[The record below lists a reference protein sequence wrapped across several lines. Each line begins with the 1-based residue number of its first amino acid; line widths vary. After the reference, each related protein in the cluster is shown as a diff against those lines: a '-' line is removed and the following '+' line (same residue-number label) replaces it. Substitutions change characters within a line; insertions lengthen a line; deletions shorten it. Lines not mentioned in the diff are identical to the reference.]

1 MAPALDVRMAAVPSG
16 LPGGE
21 EAPAPPFGKAG
32 PPAGAMGA
40 EEDGDK
46 PKGAPPPPPQPPPAP
61 LPFSVEALMAD
72 RRKPSSGGRERDA
85 SAGGTDLGGRSGQP
99 RTPAAASAPDRPAS
113 PLALAAGPFAV
124 GGLVKLPEEVLVKAE
139 SPEKADRTPWMPP
152 SPRFSPPPPSKW
164 AAGGPAL
171 GGGGTG
177 RALAGWPPPQPLRS
191 QPQGEAAPL
200 GRRHPHPPPAWPA
213 EPTPKTLVP
222 LGGTPR
228 RQASPKPAASSIAPV
243 AAGLPSQAARASLPS
258 WLPRASG
265 AAAPA
270 RGSGS

>member
-46 PKGAPPPPPQPPPAP
+46 PKGAPPPPQPPPAP

-164 AAGGPAL
+164 AAGGPAPR
-171 GGGGTG
+171 GGDTREGPWPAGRPRSPFGRSHRARQPHWGGGT
-177 RALAGWPPPQPLRS
+177 RIPR
-191 QPQGEAAPL
+191 PL
-200 GRRHPHPPPAWPA
+200 GQRNQRQRRSSPWVALRGDKRRLSQLPVPSPP
-213 EPTPKTLVP
+213 
-222 LGGTPR
+222 
-228 RQASPKPAASSIAPV
+228 
-243 AAGLPSQAARASLPS
+243 
-258 WLPRASG
+258 
-265 AAAPA
+265 
-270 RGSGS
+270 